1 MKIINFEEVVAS
13 FSFEEAIQVM
23 KKCFFDYESGKIS
36 QNPRLVE
43 ILPDGKDK
51 NMFAMMPAYLG
62 ENRYFG
68 TKVITAF
75 PDNHQYHLPS
85 HLGEIFLFDAQNG
98 LPKAL
103 INANAVTWIRT
114 AAVSALATDY
124 LANPHAET
132 LALIGAG
139 QQALSHLTAISTIRP
154 ITTVFVYDILE
165 ERRNTFIAKAKKQ
178 YPKITFINAISV
190 EDAVRPAEII
200 CTLTSS
206 KEAFLQK
213 EWVRE
218 DAHIN
223 AVGTFTPDTREIS
236 TSLMETSQIY
246 VDDYS
251 AALTESGTCL

>member
-51 NMFAMMPAYLG
+51 NVFAMMPAYLG

-85 HLGEIFLFDAQNG
+85 HLGEIFVFDAQNG

-124 LANPHAET
+124 LADQHAKT

-139 QQALSHLTAISTIRP
+139 QQALSHLAAISTIRR

-165 ERRNTFIAKAKKQ
+165 ER
-178 YPKITFINAISV
+178 
-190 EDAVRPAEII
+190 
-200 CTLTSS
+200 
-206 KEAFLQK
+206 
-213 EWVRE
+213 
-218 DAHIN
+218 
-223 AVGTFTPDTREIS
+223 
-236 TSLMETSQIY
+236 
-246 VDDYS
+246 
-251 AALTESGTCL
+251 

>member
-43 ILPDGKDK
+43 ILPDGKGK

-236 TSLMETSQIY
+236 TSLMETSQGS
-246 VDDYS
+246 V
-251 AALTESGTCL
+251 AKF

>member
-51 NMFAMMPAYLG
+51 NVFAMMPAYLG

-98 LPKAL
+98 LPRAL
-103 INANAVTWIRT
+103 INANAVT
-114 AAVSALATDY
+114 
-124 LANPHAET
+124 
-132 LALIGAG
+132 
-139 QQALSHLTAISTIRP
+139 
-154 ITTVFVYDILE
+154 
-165 ERRNTFIAKAKKQ
+165 
-178 YPKITFINAISV
+178 
-190 EDAVRPAEII
+190 
-200 CTLTSS
+200 
-206 KEAFLQK
+206 
-213 EWVRE
+213 
-218 DAHIN
+218 
-223 AVGTFTPDTREIS
+223 
-236 TSLMETSQIY
+236 
-246 VDDYS
+246 
-251 AALTESGTCL
+251 